1 MDILKGRNIMEKKFK
16 NDNYFSNGWKSDEWS
31 SDGWS
36 SDGWFSDEKSELS
49 FDDLEGIAGG
59 VGISVGGFQQETILP
74 SIKDKIV
81 SGPTGGCQDSN
92 TGEENGEKNKSG
104 FILDGIIR

>member
-1 MDILKGRNIMEKKFK
+1 MKKK
-16 NDNYFSNGWKSDEWS
+16 ENNDRYFNGFF
-31 SDGWS
+31 SDGNFADGKDGFS
-36 SDGWFSDEKSELS
+36 SDGWFSDEKTDLS
-49 FDDLEGIAGG
+49 IDELEGIAGG
-59 VGISVGGFQQETILP
+59 VGISVGGFKQEIIP

-104 FILDGIIR
+104 FILDGIIK

>member
-1 MDILKGRNIMEKKFK
+1 MKKK
-16 NDNYFSNGWKSDEWS
+16 ENNDSFFNGFF
-31 SDGWS
+31 SDGNFADGKDGFS
-36 SDGWFSDEKSELS
+36 SDGWFSDEKTDLS
-49 FDDLEGIAGG
+49 IDELEGIAGG
-59 VGISVGGFQQETILP
+59 VGVSVGGFQQETIIP

-104 FILDGIIR
+104 FLLDGIFK